1 MRERAWWREM
11 VLYQIYPRSFQD
23 SNGDGIGDLPGIVQ
37 RLDHLRG
44 LGVDAIWLSPTF
56 PSPNHDW
63 GYDVSDYRAVHPD
76 LGTLDDMDRL
86 IAEGRARDISVLLD
100 LVPNHTSD
108 QHPWFRDALSSKN
121 ARYRH
126 WYVWADPGP
135 DGSPPNNWL
144 DVTGLTAWTLD
155 PVSGQYYLHNFLPH
169 QPDLNWWNAEVRD
182 EFDSIFRWW
191 YDRGVAGF
199 RIDVAHAVIKDR
211 LLRDD
216 PPAAADS
223 PPAQRRINRVR
234 EFSMN
239 RPEVFGI
246 HERWRR
252 LSESYDPPR
261 VLVGE
266 TVTRSVEQWARF
278 YGSEGRGLSLAFD
291 FPFVFAPF
299 EAGPLGR
306 VIEES
311 LCALPAGSS
320 GCWFVGNHD
329 MSRFATRWAR
339 GDERRARA
347 GLVLLLT
354 LPGVATLYQ
363 GDELAM
369 PDVPVPP
376 ERVRDGFVVPGS
388 SHPGRDPE
396 RTPIRWDGTPGAGF
410 TAPGVEP
417 WLPLGGPTPNVAGQ
431 DADPGSPLHLTR
443 DLIAWRRRHPE
454 VREPGPRRVRVDLEA
469 GTLMVEHGRGTLLA
483 CNVSDAA
490 RTVEGVRGVVAI
502 SSARNREGDA
512 VSGPLPLAPWEAVVV
527 SRAP

>member
-1 MRERAWWREM
+1 M

-37 RLDHLRG
+37 RLDHVRR

-63 GYDVSDYRAVHPD
+63 GYDVADYRGVHPD
-76 LGTLDDMDRL
+76 LGTLEDMDRL
-86 IAEGRARDISVLLD
+86 VAEARSRGISILLD

-108 QHPWFRDALSSKN
+108 QHPWFQDALSSKT
-121 ARYRH
+121 ARYRD
-126 WYVWADPGP
+126 WYVWADPKP

-155 PVSGQYYLHNFLPH
+155 RASGQYYLHNFLPH
-169 QPDLNWWNAEVRD
+169 QPDLNWWNPEVRD
-182 EFDSIFRWW
+182 EFDSILRWW

-199 RIDVAHAVIKDR
+199 RIDVAHAMIKDR

-216 PPAAADS
+216 PLAAPDS

-239 RPEVFGI
+239 RPEVAEI

-266 TVTRSVEQWARF
+266 TVTRQVDQWARW
-278 YGSEGRGLSLAFD
+278 YGPEGQGLSLAFD
-291 FPFVFAPF
+291 FPFLFTPF

-306 VIEES
+306 VIDES
-311 LCALPAGSS
+311 LRVLPAGAS
-320 GCWFVGNHD
+320 GCWFGSNHD
-329 MSRFATRWAR
+329 ISRFATRWAG
-339 GDERRARA
+339 GDERRARL
-347 GLVLLLT
+347 GLVLLLS
-354 LPGVATLYQ
+354 LPGVTTLYY

-376 ERVRDGFVVPGS
+376 ERVLDGFVTPGS
-388 SHPGRDPE
+388 SHPSRDPE
-396 RTPIRWDGTPGAGF
+396 RTPMRWDASGGAGF
-410 TAPGVEP
+410 TTAGAEP
-417 WLPLGGPTPNVAGQ
+417 WLPLGGPAPNVAEQ
-431 DADPGSPLHLTR
+431 EADPRSPLHLTR
-443 DLIAWRRRHPE
+443 ELIEWRRRHPE
-454 VREPGPRRVRVDLEA
+454 VRAPGPRPVRVDEAA
-469 GTLMVEHGRGTLLA
+469 GTLVVEHAGGTLLA
-483 CNVSDAA
+483 CNFSDAE
-490 RTVEGVRGVVAI
+490 RTLDGVRGRVAL
-502 SSARNREGDA
+502 SSARAREDRPLT
-512 VSGPLPLAPWEAVVV
+512 GPLTLAPYEA
-527 SRAP
+527 ALITAG